1 MLTRKRRE
9 GLPADAAGQ
18 AASDGERRR
27 AKAGGVVAL
36 PRGEWREVHGVLAS
50 AAIAEPTYAAYYH
63 VGSGPGCPRPPL
75 AAEPGGGRGV
85 RRSLGGSSA
94 DVIAS
99 TSMSAGSAGRLHGRR
114 TSHGAAS
121 KCVSCVRRSDP
132 NNFGHNMC
140 FSTRE

>member
-1 MLTRKRRE
+1 MLTRKSRE

-50 AAIAEPTYAAYYH
+50 AAIAEPTYAAHYH

-75 AAEPGGGRGV
+75 AEEPGRKLRRRDCLNVYVSGV
-85 RRSLGGSSA
+85 SGAVAWAKDEPRSS
-94 DVIAS
+94 
-99 TSMSAGSAGRLHGRR
+99 
-114 TSHGAAS
+114 
-121 KCVSCVRRSDP
+121 
-132 NNFGHNMC
+132 
-140 FSTRE
+140 E